1 MLRATL
7 VSAAIAA
14 FLIPLPVQ
22 AATTVLGNG
31 LGGVCSQYAKSG
43 DDSEEALHVCTV
55 ALETEAMKRRDRAGT
70 YVNRGVIKM
79 RRQDYGS
86 ARRDFDLAVKLQPD
100 LGEAYVNRGGAL
112 VGLKRYMEALL
123 EIDKGLALETEE
135 PEKAYYNRGLA
146 NEGLADLKAA
156 YLDYRRA
163 VELKPDWEIPI
174 RELRRFTVRSAN

>member
-1 MLRATL
+1 MLRAT
-7 VSAAIAA
+7 VISAAIAA
-14 FLIPLPVQ
+14 FLIPIEAQ

-31 LGGVCSQYAKSG
+31 LAQVCSHFAKAG
-43 DDSEEALHVCTV
+43 EDSEEALHVCDI

-79 RRQDYGS
+79 RRQEYGQ

-112 VGLKRYMEALL
+112 VGQKRYMEALL
-123 EIDKGLALETEE
+123 EIDKGLALGPEE

-146 NEGLADLKAA
+146 NEGLADIKAA

-163 VELKPDWEIPI
+163 VELKPDWEIPA